1 MKRLS
6 LSGGERFALGGL
18 SYTKSDRFRRF
29 TKSLISMSLLPA
41 IVVVLWAGQQR
52 DAAAELTLRSGIER
66 PTWSPNRPGQTRGVS
81 RTSAGEAEEE
91 FREITPEEL
100 KRFAREDD
108 DSEFGGASSLASRRD
123 RDEYTPVRPK
133 PRITQDCNMPDST
146 RCESGSEYVGAPL
159 PPVDSRFVDQSY
171 PAGNIYTPPTPVD
184 MSATPYCRAWARAE
198 ALLWWMEGSSTPP
211 LVTTGTGGSLGEL
224 DDPDTRILFG
234 GTELNDMMRV
244 GGRFGGGYWFTPKRD
259 WAIEGDYFFLQEK
272 TTSYH
277 AASDGD
283 PILARPFYNIVT
295 GDQDSHVMAYP
306 DLIGG
311 TVDVSATSRL
321 QGAELLLRR
330 PVVVQRTNGRNGPA
344 DFALGVELLA
354 GYRFLDLAEDLRIN
368 ESLEAAGP
376 STFELYDLF
385 KTKNQFH
392 GAQVGFVTVFQQNR
406 FTAEFL
412 LKLGL
417 GNTRSKVV
425 IDGET
430 VTTVAPLPPV
440 TDDGG
445 LLALT
450 TNMGTYTQNNFAVV
464 PELGVTLGY
473 DINDRLRASVGY
485 TFIYWS
491 RVARPGDQIDMAV
504 NPSYI
509 PNNGPPAGPA
519 SPAFSFNTTDM
530 WMHGVNLGLDLR
542 F

>member
-1 MKRLS
+1 
-6 LSGGERFALGGL
+6 
-18 SYTKSDRFRRF
+18 
-29 TKSLISMSLLPA
+29 MSLLPA
-41 IVVVLWAGQQR
+41 IVVALSAGQQR
-52 DAAAELTLRSGIER
+52 VEAAELTLRSGVER
-66 PTWSPNRPGQTRGVS
+66 PAWSPNRPGQAIAVS
-81 RTSAGEAEEE
+81 PTSNGESDAE

-100 KRFAREDD
+100 ERFTREDD
-108 DSEFGGASSLASRRD
+108 NAEFGGFSGSATRRAHA
-123 RDEYTPVRPK
+123 RDDYTSVSPK
-133 PRITQDCNMPDST
+133 PRITQNCSMPDST
-146 RCESGSEYVGAPL
+146 RCESGSEYVDTPL

-171 PAGNIYTPPTPVD
+171 PAGNIYTPPAPVD

-211 LVTTGTGGSLGEL
+211 LVTTGTAGSLGEL
-224 DDPDTRILFG
+224 DDPNTRILFG
-234 GTELNDMMRV
+234 GTELNDEMRV
-244 GGRFGGGYWFTPKRD
+244 GGRFGGGYWFTPQRD
-259 WAIEGDYFFLQEK
+259 WGIEGNYFFLQEK

-295 GDQDSHVMAYP
+295 GDQDSHVMAFP
-306 DLIGG
+306 DVISG
-311 TVDVSATSRL
+311 TVDVSAKSRL

-330 PVVVQRTNGRNGPA
+330 PIVVQRTNGRNGPA
-344 DFALGVELLA
+344 GFALGVELLA
-354 GYRFLDLAEDLRIN
+354 GYRFLDLAEDLRIS
-368 ESLEAAGP
+368 EALEMAGP
-376 STFELYDLF
+376 STIELYDLF
-385 KTKNQFH
+385 ETKNQFH
-392 GAQVGFVTVFQQNR
+392 GAQVGFVTVLQQNR
-406 FTAEFL
+406 FSAEFL

-417 GNTRSKVV
+417 GNTRSRVV

-430 VTTVAPLPPV
+430 VTTVPPVPPV

-445 LLALT
+445 LLALP
-450 TNMGTYTQNNFAVV
+450 TNMGSYTQNNFAVV

-473 DINDRLRASVGY
+473 DINDRLRATVGY

-509 PNNGPPAGPA
+509 PNNGPPVGPA